1 MNIDTHGTRRDSL
14 FESRN
19 KASSKLDGTIYA
31 LGLHF
36 KRLQNFTAVSPIIPR
51 LSKQLL
57 SNREL
62 MNCKCLPSVGWQQAA
77 TDSFC

>member
-1 MNIDTHGTRRDSL
+1 MVQDVTPYLDQET
-14 FESRN
+14 
-19 KASSKLDGTIYA
+19 KLHLNLTKQYRYA

-36 KRLQNFTAVSPIIPR
+36 KRPKNFTAVSPIIPR